1 MLSGFYFPLVSL
13 GTEDGPIVLKL
24 MESFLKMAINN
35 IGDGWMV
42 SPLQGALANRIRS
55 RKTKYFHH
63 LKGKHVI
70 DNLRKYYFRTFSCYF
85 FLQLRLIFTIPRLE
99 NLLLRQCNYYL

>member
-70 DNLRKYYFRTFSCYF
+70 DNLRKILF
-85 FLQLRLIFTIPRLE
+85 
-99 NLLLRQCNYYL
+99 